1 MPKINFNL
9 CLILASLLFSS
20 TAFASDIVILLEQ
33 KQAPAGVV
41 FEIVS
46 DDEDFLEELLPTLKK
61 DIEKLRQRF
70 PNLPIAVVTHGK
82 EQFSLITANSKT
94 EQTTHSLVKN
104 LVKSNDIDFH
114 VCETHASWYGIAPED
129 FPDYIDVSATA
140 PAQINDYQEMGYEL
154 IVLTD

>member
-1 MPKINFNL
+1 MPKISFNL

-20 TAFASDIVILLEQ
+20 AAVASDIVILLEQ

-46 DDEDFLEELLPTLKK
+46 DDEDLLEKRLPTLKK
-61 DIEKLRQRF
+61 DIEKLRKRF
-70 PNLPIAVVTHGK
+70 PNLPIAIVTHGK

-94 EQTTHSLVKN
+94 EQTTHSLVKD

-114 VCETHASWYGIAPED
+114 VCETHASWYGITPED
-129 FPDYIDVSATA
+129 FPDYIDVSTTG
-140 PAQINDYQEMGYEL
+140 PAQINDYEEMGYEL